1 MVFSGVKEFFKFERK
16 PELKEWL
23 LVSGLVALA
32 TVALWISAAGRWTE
46 QVSYDVLT
54 IWLREPPP
62 KDTILVYLDERS
74 HDILKQPYDRPW
86 DRRLHAQ
93 LLDYLTQDGAKL
105 VYFDILF
112 EQPSPD
118 PASDVALA
126 EAMKRQGNVIL
137 GGSIAGAQ
145 EAESTQQRVIAPL
158 AGLRRAAKA
167 WGALSFYPIGSDY
180 AVRQI
185 PMELETIEHA
195 SIKAATLLRGGTPPK
210 FGSLTWMRYFGP
222 PNTFPAVSYH
232 QVLQPEGVP
241 PGLFKNKIV
250 IVGAKYTAGFSA
262 SAKDGFATPYSR
274 FGRSLMPGTEVHAN
288 MLSSLRADLGMRK
301 MGALPELLVQ
311 ILAAAALTWAVMGM
325 MPAAAGTLALT
336 TMVLS
341 GVLAYLVAGKLQW
354 WGDWFLFA
362 GLVVPAVGIV
372 TISRNY
378 YIERTKRQRVMRAF
392 GKYLSPEMARQA
404 ALSQVDLKPGG
415 TTRRI
420 TAMMTDI
427 KGFSTVAEKMMPAEL
442 SGMLVA
448 YFTELT
454 HHIFLFKGTIL
465 QFAGDGSY
473 SVWGAPL
480 EDPEPADQAV
490 RAALALQ
497 TAMREGKLSET
508 RVGISTGT
516 GLCGNLG
523 SYDRFDYTVIGD
535 NTNLA
540 SRLEGANKK
549 IGTHVL
555 LADSSRRELKRAWI
569 LRELGDFLVA
579 GRDTPVKL
587 WEPIAEGTEIPP
599 DWRATLEWFAKGLAA
614 WRAGDAAE
622 ATRCFKEASECRGE
636 AGDPPSTFYLS
647 KMGLL
652 AQRTGDVTATG
663 AISLTKE

>member
-1 MVFSGVKEFFKFERK
+1 MKEFFKFERK

-32 TVALWISAAGRWTE
+32 TVVLWASAAGRWTE

-54 IWLREPPP
+54 IWLRQPPP

-112 EQPSPD
+112 EQASPD
-118 PASDVALA
+118 PAADVALA
-126 EAMKRQGNVIL
+126 EAMKRQGNVVL

-158 AGLRRAAKA
+158 ASLRRAAKA

-185 PMELETIEHA
+185 PMELETVEHA
-195 SIKAATLLRGGTPPK
+195 SLKAATLLRNGTPPK
-210 FGSLTWMRYFGP
+210 LGSLTWMSYFGP
-222 PNTFPAVSYH
+222 PNTFAAVSYH

-241 PGLFKNKIV
+241 PGLFKNKV
-250 IVGAKYTAGFSA
+250 VVVGAKYTAGFSA

-288 MLSSLRADLGMRK
+288 MLSSLRGDLGMRK
-301 MGALPELLVQ
+301 IGALPELLVQ
-311 ILAAAALTWAVMGM
+311 ILAAAGLVWTLLALRPG
-325 MPAAAGTLALT
+325 AAGALAGA
-336 TMVLS
+336 TMILS
-341 GVLAYLVAGKLQW
+341 GTVAWLLAGQLHW

-362 GLVVPAVGIV
+362 GLVVPAAGFVA
-372 TISRNY
+372 ISRNY
-378 YIERTKRQRVMRAF
+378 YIERTQRQRVMRAF
-392 GKYLSPEMARQA
+392 GKYLSPEMVRQA
-404 ALSQVDLKPGG
+404 AGSQVDLKPGG
-415 TTRRI
+415 TTRRV

-454 HHIFLFKGTIL
+454 HHIFRFRGTIL
-465 QFAGDGSY
+465 QFAGDGTY

-480 EDPEPADQAV
+480 DEAEPADQAV

-497 TAMREGKLSET
+497 AAMHEGKLSET
-508 RVGISTGT
+508 RVGISSGT

-540 SRLEGANKK
+540 SRIEGANKK

-555 LADSSRRELKRAWI
+555 VADSSRRELKGAWI
-569 LRELGDFLVA
+569 LREVGDFLVA

-587 WEPIAEGTEIPP
+587 WEPIVEGTDIPP
-599 DWRATLEWFAKGLAA
+599 DWRGTLEWFAKGLVA
-614 WRAGDAAE
+614 WRAGDATE
-622 ATRCFKEASECRGE
+622 ATRCFKEASESRGE
-636 AGDPPSTFYLS
+636 KGDEPSKFYLS

-652 AQRTGDVTATG
+652 AQQTSGVVTTTG
-663 AISLTKE
+663 AISLTKD